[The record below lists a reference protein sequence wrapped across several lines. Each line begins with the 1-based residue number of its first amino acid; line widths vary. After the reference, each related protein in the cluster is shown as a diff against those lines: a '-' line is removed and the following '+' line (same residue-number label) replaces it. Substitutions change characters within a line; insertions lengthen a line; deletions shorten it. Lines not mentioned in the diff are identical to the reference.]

1 MAWPIS
7 VPARSDGSTCSIS
20 DALDSFFV
28 RHVANGSIRIL
39 KPGLFMVTAREP
51 DDPACAW
58 ICW

>member
-1 MAWPIS
+1 LADLGPRAFRRFNLLI
-7 VPARSDGSTCSIS
+7 G

>member
-1 MAWPIS
+1 LADLGPR
-7 VPARSDGSTCSIS
+7 AFRRFNLLIS